1 LSVRFATKKEGE
13 VMLSKRILFTVVLG
27 AVLVVPVAARSEDN
41 KILVRRWYDEV
52 WTKGD
57 MAAVDDLLSPTY
69 VGHAAGAPD
78 VKGTEGIKQLVAT
91 FGTAFPDH
99 RVTVEDIV
107 AEGDKV
113 AVRYTM
119 RGTHR
124 GEFMGIAPTNKELT
138 WTGMAI
144 FRVMNGKFQEYW
156 LMTDVGRQL
165 GLVSAQGKP

>member
-1 LSVRFATKKEGE
+1 
-13 VMLSKRILFTVVLG
+13 MLSKRILLTVVLG
-27 AVLVVPVAARSEDN
+27 AVLVAPVAARSEDN
-41 KILVRRWYDEV
+41 KILVRRWYDEA
-52 WTKGD
+52 WNKGD

-124 GEFMGIAPTNKELT
+124 GEFMGVAPTNKADMDRHGHIPRDERKVSGVL
-138 WTGMAI
+138 AH
-144 FRVMNGKFQEYW
+144 
-156 LMTDVGRQL
+156 DGRGPTARS
-165 GLVSAQGKP
+165 GLSAGQTISL